1 MSRHHQSNHSRSK
14 REIPD
19 LFDEINNV
27 IDDEI
32 KDFFEG
38 DIILQ
43 RKRSSGN
50 TATVLYFHPNF
61 QPGQMT
67 LSMGS

>member
-43 RKRSSGN
+43 RKRSSG
-50 TATVLYFHPNF
+50 TVFYFHQYF

-67 LSMGS
+67 LLTAS